1 MTLTV
6 TMATPQP
13 LPQEVTD
20 LHFNLSHN
28 SCCGDPSNCMNCCKI
43 DRGIKRLLSV
53 QSSNMTSDT
62 KPHLL
67 SSHDEGLGRS
77 ISKEAEETEGERER
91 EEEEEEVELGE
102 FRQRHMSLSAISR
115 SQMYKTIQDE
125 EEEERGKGPLEQYKS
140 KSIDISPQSH
150 AINNNGGG
158 PHPVN
163 IEETVSIIKTIAL
176 PPISETDTITV
187 TAGGP
192 DNPVISS
199 MSPPPYS
206 SHPNFVRRSSS
217 NYDSGIGLNPP
228 SDRSNEEREGGGG
241 VGRGGGGEDV
251 IDGYAVTGR
260 QETEIGKE
268 NSRRDGREILNK

>member
-6 TMATPQP
+6 TMETPQP

-20 LHFNLSHN
+20 LRSHLPHN

-53 QSSNMTSDT
+53 QSSSMTSDT

-140 KSIDISPQSH
+140 KSLDISPPSH
-150 AINNNGGG
+150 AINNNGRG

-163 IEETVSIIKTIAL
+163 IEETVSIIKTNAL

-187 TAGGP
+187 TAGGS

-199 MSPPPYS
+199 MSPPPHS

-268 NSRRDGREILNK
+268 GLRRDGREILNK

>member
-20 LHFNLSHN
+20 LHSHLSHN

-43 DRGIKRLLSV
+43 DRGIRRLLSV

-163 IEETVSIIKTIAL
+163 IEETVSIIKTNAL
-176 PPISETDTITV
+176 LPISETDTITV
-187 TAGGP
+187 TAGGS

-228 SDRSNEEREGGGG
+228 SDRSNDEREGGGG
-241 VGRGGGGEDV
+241 VGRGGGREDV

>member
-6 TMATPQP
+6 TMETPQP

-20 LHFNLSHN
+20 LHSHLTHN

-53 QSSNMTSDT
+53 QSSSMTSDA

-67 SSHDEGLGRS
+67 YLHDEGLGRS

-91 EEEEEEVELGE
+91 EEEDEVVESGE
-102 FRQRHMSLSAISR
+102 FRPRHMSLSTFSR
-115 SQMYKTIQDE
+115 SQMNKTIQDE

-140 KSIDISPQSH
+140 KSLDISPQSH
-150 AINNNGGG
+150 AINNNGRG

-199 MSPPPYS
+199 MSPLPYS

-241 VGRGGGGEDV
+241 VGRGGGREDV

-260 QETEIGKE
+260 QETEIWKE
-268 NSRRDGREILNK
+268 NSRDGREILNK